1 MRILTRVI
9 GLLMA
14 CVLIAPASGIAQP
27 VGDADTWRSFVANV
41 PVGTEL
47 DMRLRSGQRFRATI
61 VRTTPDAVMV
71 LPKTRV
77 PVPVQP
83 VAYDEIASLERHE
96 QRGMSG
102 GKAAAI
108 GVASG
113 VGGFFGAMLIVFAL
127 ISD

>member
-1 MRILTRVI
+1 MRTNQRVVAVI
-9 GLLMA
+9 
-14 CVLIAPASGIAQP
+14 VLCAVIAPVNGMAQT
-27 VGDADTWRSFVANV
+27 GSDADTWRSFVQNV

-47 DMRLRSGQRFRATI
+47 DVRLRSGQRFRATV
-61 VRTTPDAVMV
+61 VRATPDTVMV

-83 VAYDEIASLERHE
+83 VAYDDIASLERHE
-96 QRGMSG
+96 PRGMSG

-127 ISD
+127 IGD